1 MGEMAWPNRGLA
13 HRPVVMGTRGMV
25 ASAHFLASVAGLR
38 ILQQGGNAIDAAVAT
53 AAALNVAE
61 PYMSGIAGDGY
72 MVIYAAKERRL
83 RVLDYIGPSAAAASP
98 DAFASPS
105 DKDHGPKSALV
116 PGSCA
121 GWLTAHAEYGRL
133 DRAAIFAPAIE
144 YAEGGVPITLKNEY
158 FYRNA
163 LNGGHLTDETKAVF
177 MPGGGAPR
185 AGSVIRQPLLAR
197 TFRDVVA
204 DGQESFY
211 RGPLAKRIIAALQAQ
226 GGHLT
231 EADLSDYRAV
241 WKDPISTIYRGYEI
255 ATAPPPCAGIQ
266 YLETFNILE
275 GHDLAASGQNSAA
288 TIHVMAEAMK
298 LAVADR
304 IAFAAKPDVP
314 TADLLSKNYAATR
327 GSLIDGSRAATSQ
340 GERYTGPAP
349 AGSIPPGEPARSL
362 KECTTHF
369 DVVDAEGNAVSV
381 TQSLGDGFGSG
392 VMAGDTGIMLNNF
405 AYWFDI
411 HPASPNLIGPRKQ
424 IEMCM
429 APAAVLRDGNL
440 FMVIGTPGSFGILET
455 TPQMISNILDHGFSI
470 QAAIEAP
477 RFRTYEAATIEIEAR
492 IPKVVRDDLLGR
504 GHAVRLIDDW
514 SFLVGGGQGIMVD
527 PETGVLMGGAD
538 PRRDG
543 YALGW

>member
-1 MGEMAWPNRGLA
+1 MAWPNRGLA

-61 PYMSGIAGDGY
+61 PYMSGIGGDGY
-72 MVIYAAKERRL
+72 MLIYSAKERRL
-83 RVLDYIGPSAAAASP
+83 RVLDYVAPSAEAATP
-98 DAFASPS
+98 LAFASPAE
-105 DKDHGPKSALV
+105 KEHGPKSPLI
-116 PGSCA
+116 PGACA
-121 GWLTAHAEYGRL
+121 GWLTALETYGNL
-133 DRAAIFAPAIE
+133 DRAAVFAPAIE
-144 YAEGGVPITLKNEY
+144 YAENGVPITLKNEY

-163 LNGGHLTDETKAVF
+163 FNAGYLTDETKAVF
-177 MPGGGAPR
+177 MPGGAPPVPGAI
-185 AGSVIRQPLLAR
+185 IRQPLLAKTYR
-197 TFRDVVA
+197 EVIEG
-204 DGQESFY
+204 GQDRFY
-211 RGPLAKRIIAALQAQ
+211 RGPLAKRIVASLRAQ
-226 GGHLT
+226 GGHLS
-231 EADLSDYRAV
+231 EDDLASYQPE
-241 WKDPISTIYRGYEI
+241 WHEPIRITYRGY
-255 ATAPPPCAGIQ
+255 AVHCPPPPCSGIQ
-266 YLETFNILE
+266 YLETFNLLE
-275 GHDLAASGQNSAA
+275 AYDLAASGQNTAN
-288 TIHVMAEAMK
+288 TIHLMAEAMK

-304 IAFAAKPDVP
+304 IAYAARPDAP
-314 TADLLSKNYAATR
+314 TAGLLSQVYAATR
-327 GSLIDGSRAATSQ
+327 RALIDPNRAKPSE

-349 AGSIPPGEPARSL
+349 AGSILPGEPARAL

-392 VMAGDTGIMLNNF
+392 VMAGDTGLMLNNF

-411 HPASPNLIGPRKQ
+411 HPDSPNVIAPRKK

-429 APAAVLRDGNL
+429 APAAIFRGDDL
-440 FMVIGTPGSFGILET
+440 FAVIGTPGSFGILQT
-455 TPQMISNILDHGFSI
+455 TPQMISNLLDHGFSI

-477 RFRTYEAATIEIEAR
+477 RFRTYEGTTIELEAR
-492 IPKVVRDDLLGR
+492 IPKVVRDDLLLR
-504 GHAVRLIDDW
+504 GHAPRLIDDW

-527 PETGVLMGGAD
+527 PDTRVLMGGAD